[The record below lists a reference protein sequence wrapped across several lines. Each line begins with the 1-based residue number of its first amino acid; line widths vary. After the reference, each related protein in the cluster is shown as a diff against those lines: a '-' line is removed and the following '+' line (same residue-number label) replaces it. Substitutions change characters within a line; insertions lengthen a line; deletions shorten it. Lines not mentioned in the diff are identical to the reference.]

1 MEVGVGMLVASA
13 GLKAV
18 GSIMQGE
25 SSASAANMQADWALD
40 NAKLSREDA
49 ALSRLNADRARAEGY
64 AAEDTQ
70 RRGGRMQLGRQAAA
84 IAQSGIVAG
93 SGSALDV
100 ATQSATFAELDAL
113 NVRYEGLMR
122 GSSFDQQAVQYD
134 REAIGH
140 EREAAIG
147 RYTAKSARQAGYL
160 GAATGVLSSAA
171 SYYGGMKPTTGGGYN
186 FSTQGYGD
194 RH

>member
-1 MEVGVGMLVASA
+1 MAEAMAVVSG

-25 SSASAANMQADWALD
+25 SAASAANTQADWAQD
-40 NAKLSREDA
+40 NARLSREDA

-70 RRGGRMQLGRQAAA
+70 RRGARLQLGRQAAA
-84 IAQSGIVAG
+84 IAQSGVVAG

-122 GSSFDQQAVQYD
+122 GTSFEQQAVGYD
-134 REAIGH
+134 REAVGH

-147 RYTAKSARQAGYL
+147 RYSAKSARQAGYW
-160 GAATGVLSSAA
+160 GAATGILSSAA
-171 SYYGGMKPTTGGGYN
+171 SYYGGSKPAAGGYN
-186 FSTQGYGD
+186 FSAQGYGD